1 MRFPPLLASVLVC
14 AAPVFA
20 AHVTP
25 SKPLPLC
32 SSSVRGAEGC
42 DVSKKDLKAA
52 KSAFQRGLKLEK
64 TKRLEEALEQF
75 VTASQLVPRDIDF
88 ATARETTRQQLIFD
102 HMERGNSALVAGREI
117 EALAEFRS
125 VLKLDPDN
133 HFAQQRMVDALG
145 ESTPRVASAPQ
156 VVAYAGELQIE
167 PTAVRA
173 DFHFQGDSRELLTD
187 ISKAY
192 GLSAS
197 IDESVVSRRVRFD
210 IQDVDF
216 YTAMRAAGKVTRTFW
231 SPLGPKQILIATDAV
246 NYHRLFDR
254 MAERTFYVSVST
266 PQELNELANALRTLF
281 DIRFVSPRSAGNTI
295 TVRAPQ
301 GMLDAATQL
310 MESLDASRP
319 QVMLDVRLYE
329 ISRQLTR
336 NFGLHIPNNF
346 TLINIPAGAL
356 AALGGQNIQQLINQL
371 IASGG
376 INQAGSTAISA
387 LLAQLQG
394 QQNSIFSHPLATF
407 GGGKTFFGL
416 SLDQLT
422 ATLQMNESTV
432 KSLEHVI
439 LKAGAGQESTF
450 HLGTRYPILN
460 ASFAPVFNSPAI
472 ARVIGNQSFT
482 APFPSFSYEDLG
494 LSIKAKPHVHGM
506 SDVSLELDLAVRSLG
521 GTSLNGVPVLN
532 NREFKGAISLK
543 EGEPAV
549 VASSLSRTEQRSLS
563 GIPGLGQ
570 IPLLNKIAASNTLED
585 DSDELLLVITPHIE
599 IASPTGSGPEIWLSG
614 Q

>member
-1 MRFPPLLASVLVC
+1 VRIPLLLASVLVC
-14 AAPVFA
+14 AASVFA
-20 AHVTP
+20 ADVTP

-42 DVSKKDLKAA
+42 DVSTKDLKAA

-64 TKRLEEALEQF
+64 DKRLEEALEQF
-75 VTASQLVPRDIDF
+75 ATASQLVPRDIDF

-133 HFAQQRMVDALG
+133 LFAQQRMVDALG
-145 ESTPRVASAPQ
+145 ESTPKVASAPQ

-173 DFHFQGDSRELLTD
+173 DFHFQGDSRELLTE

-192 GLSAS
+192 GLTAS

-231 SPLGPKQILIATDAV
+231 SPLGPTQILIATDAV

-254 MAERTFYVSVST
+254 MAERTFYVPVSS

-329 ISRQLTR
+329 ISRQFTR
-336 NFGLHIPNNF
+336 NIGLHIPNNF

-376 INQAGSTAISA
+376 INQAGSTAIAA

-394 QQNSIFSHPLATF
+394 QQNSIFSQPLATF

-439 LKAGAGQESTF
+439 LRGGAGQESTF
-450 HLGTRYPILN
+450 RLGTRYPILN

-521 GTSLNGVPVLN
+521 GTS
-532 NREFKGAISLK
+532 R
-543 EGEPAV
+543 
-549 VASSLSRTEQRSLS
+549 SSSKLTSDMPCTCGFALIESPRSS
-563 GIPGLGQ
+563 
-570 IPLLNKIAASNTLED
+570 
-585 DSDELLLVITPHIE
+585 
-599 IASPTGSGPEIWLSG
+599 
-614 Q
+614 